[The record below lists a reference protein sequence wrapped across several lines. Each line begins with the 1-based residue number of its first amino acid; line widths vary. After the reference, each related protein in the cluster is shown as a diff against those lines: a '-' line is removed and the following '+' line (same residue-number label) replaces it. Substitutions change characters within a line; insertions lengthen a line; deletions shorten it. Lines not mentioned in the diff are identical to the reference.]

1 MTSLLNDARNM
12 MEKLRIRASIRLNA
26 KNRRS
31 VQEGQPDRLAE
42 QLYAAADLI
51 ENLSAEILRLQGC
64 IIRGDQ

>member
-1 MTSLLNDARNM
+1 MISLLNDARNM

>member
-1 MTSLLNDARNM
+1 MISLLNDARNM

-64 IIRGDQ
+64 IIRGDK